1 MQLDVGD
8 LTLCREIE
16 GLKEMYERRLADENA
31 EKVKL
36 RGQAG
41 IFRQRYEDA
50 KEQAEQL
57 RESARTKEERA
68 ARLKAVRS
76 PANSWDQ
83 PVMHCS
89 CQEELSRPWQRAIG
103 RLA

>member
-1 MQLDVGD
+1 
-8 LTLCREIE
+8 
-16 GLKEMYERRLADENA
+16 MYERRLADENT

-57 RESARTKEERA
+57 REAARTKEERA
-68 ARLKAVRS
+68 ARLKAVS
-76 PANSWDQ
+76 MLNSHLGTAAHMKGSIFPLIPTKSSVR
-83 PVMHCS
+83 PV
-89 CQEELSRPWQRAIG
+89 R
-103 RLA
+103 

>member
-1 MQLDVGD
+1 
-8 LTLCREIE
+8 
-16 GLKEMYERRLADENA
+16 MYERRLADENA

-57 RESARTKEERA
+57 REAARTKEERA
-68 ARLKAVRS
+68 ARLKAVG
-76 PANSWDQ
+76 
-83 PVMHCS
+83 V
-89 CQEELSRPWQRAIG
+89 
-103 RLA
+103 LA